1 MKKRSFRIL
10 IIIIV
15 IVVAAVSAAG
25 VFYLWKRPQLRI
37 TQGLLN
43 LTQELAQYENPVL
56 AQAGIDTIWRKMKTG
71 ATHSVADV
79 EVTLPEKDNNLLGLK
94 LDKSI
99 DKEQQLL
106 KTTGEISLLE
116 KEILELE
123 VAMEGDDLYV
133 SLPGLSSKAFRMDAD
148 RIVSGFNTSLLAKL
162 TGWEISEDYLQ
173 MIFGQMTEG
182 MKSTKLEITEPEITE
197 LEITDPEGT
206 ETKESEQEGLQETGR
221 SVEWASKLTAGVL
234 SIGGEIEEAN
244 EESIQS
250 FIKDTDITD
259 LKKTIT
265 LEAEHGQIAAN
276 GYRIEMPGEPLNRL
290 LSKLQQTLVT
300 ETDVSESGANG
311 TESNSSMA
319 AILNYRFGEN
329 VTVEM
334 YLDKDNRIVRLETAD
349 ILADREKQ
357 KVELQLDLLGEER
370 TIDII
375 IGVLLAGQEQQ
386 GTEVHFTWNGALV
399 DGGCI
404 TDCSVSWKKVENNAA
419 LPEEK
424 IVLSSEWSYSGGVFD
439 IEAEYVKENETKA
452 CDIQGSLSDV
462 VSGESLRIQVDS
474 MQVFSDDK
482 KVCSLAGSY
491 FVELSKEDITMPT
504 EYVDIDSI
512 FKKGDQLF

>member
-1 MKKRSFRIL
+1 MKKRSFRTP

-15 IVVAAVSAAG
+15 FVMAAVSAAG

-56 AQAGIDTIWRKMKTG
+56 AQAGIDTIWREMETG

-106 KTTGEISLLE
+106 KTIGKVSLFE

-123 VAMEGDDLYV
+123 VAMEGNDLYV
-133 SLPGLSSKAFRMDAD
+133 SLPGLSSKALLLDAD
-148 RIVSGFNTSLLAKL
+148 QIVSGFNTSLLAKL

-173 MIFGQMTEG
+173 IIFGQMTEG
-182 MKSTKLEITEPEITE
+182 MESTKLEITEPEITE

-206 ETKESEQEGLQETGR
+206 EAKESEQEGLEETGR
-221 SVEWASKLTAGVL
+221 SVEWASKLIAGVL

-265 LEAEHGQIAAN
+265 LEAEHGQIAAK

-300 ETDVSESGANG
+300 ETDVSESGAND
-311 TESNSSMA
+311 TESNSPIA
-319 AILNYRFGEN
+319 VILSYRFGET

-334 YLDKDNRIVRLETAD
+334 YLDKDNRIVRLEAAET
-349 ILADREKQ
+349 LEDRENK

-370 TIDII
+370 SIDAITGVFL
-375 IGVLLAGQEQQ
+375 IGREQQ
-386 GTEVHFTWNGALV
+386 GTAVNFTWNGTLV
-399 DGGCI
+399 DGGRI
-404 TDCSVSWKKVENNAA
+404 TDCSVSWETMENGVS
-419 LPEEK
+419 LSEEK
-424 IVLSSEWSYSGGVFD
+424 LLLLSEWSYSSGAFD
-439 IEAEYVKENETKA
+439 IEAEYLKEQEKKA
-452 CDIQGSLSDV
+452 CDIQGSLADI
-462 VSGESLRIQVDS
+462 VSGESLRIEVDS
-474 MQVFSDDK
+474 MQVFSNGK
-482 KVCSLAGSY
+482 EECSLTGFY
-491 FVELSKEDITMPT
+491 RVELLREDITMPT
-504 EYVDIDSI
+504 EYVDLNRF
-512 FKKGDQLF
+512 FK

>member
-106 KTTGEISLLE
+106 KTTSEISLLE

-173 MIFGQMTEG
+173 IIFGQMTEG
-182 MKSTKLEITEPEITE
+182 MESTKLEITEPEITE

-206 ETKESEQEGLQETGR
+206 EAKESEQEGLEETGR
-221 SVEWASKLTAGVL
+221 SVEWASKLIAGVL

-265 LEAEHGQIAAN
+265 LEAEHGQIAAK

-300 ETDVSESGANG
+300 ETDVSESGAND
-311 TESNSSMA
+311 TESSSSMA
-319 AILNYRFGEN
+319 DILNYRFGQT

-334 YLDKDNRIVRLETAD
+334 YMDKDNRIIRLETAET
-349 ILADREKQ
+349 LADRENQ
-357 KVELQLDLLGEER
+357 KVELQMDLLGEER
-370 TIDII
+370 TIDAVS
-375 IGVLLAGQEQQ
+375 GVILIGQEQQ

-404 TDCSVSWKKVENNAA
+404 TDYSIFWKTMESHDA

-424 IVLSSEWSYSGGVFD
+424 IVMASEWAYASGEFD
-439 IEAEYVKENETKA
+439 IEAEYVKADETKA
-452 CDIQGSLSDV
+452 CDIQGNLSDI
-462 VSGESLRIQVDS
+462 VSGERFRIQVDS
-474 MQVFSDDK
+474 MRVFSDDK
-482 KVCSLAGSY
+482 EICSLAGSY
-491 FVELSKEDITMPT
+491 LVELLKEDITMPK
-504 EYVDIDSI
+504 EYVDMNQ
-512 FKKGDQLF
+512 FLK